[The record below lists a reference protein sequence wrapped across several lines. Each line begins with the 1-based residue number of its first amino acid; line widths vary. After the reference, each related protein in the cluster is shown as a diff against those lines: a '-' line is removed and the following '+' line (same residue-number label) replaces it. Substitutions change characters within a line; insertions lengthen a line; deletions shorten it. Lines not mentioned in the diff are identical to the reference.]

1 MVRYYDQK
9 QLMEESSCFSLK
21 YTGNICN
28 GKGGMDASSQSRKLR
43 DYFLVT
49 DRKQTTNQLK
59 WGQVEPSKLTPS
71 VILHPVSLHL
81 LKAPQA
87 FQTVSVNSDQ
97 VLIYEPMG
105 ICFSFKPQ
113 YQHCSLN
120 AIASMTAVKWI
131 IKYSKYKTNISH
143 YMKTKIQLYTGF
155 KLYI

>member
-1 MVRYYDQK
+1 MVRYCDQK

-49 DRKQTTNQLK
+49 ERKQTTNQLK

-105 ICFSFKPQ
+105 IFFF
-113 YQHCSLN
+113 
-120 AIASMTAVKWI
+120 I
-131 IKYSKYKTNISH
+131 
-143 YMKTKIQLYTGF
+143 
-155 KLYI
+155 